1 MNKHRL
7 FLGKNK
13 HDGLIVYIPKN
24 PRIFVPQTGFF
35 SGTGAIS
42 TLGHEWILPDY
53 SIIDTI
59 LTQDDY
65 EKLGKFMDSMCN
77 LGYIESKTDP
87 NYNKALELYNNVQ
100 DIYAKLDTPE
110 NLKFYENCNKAK
122 ELSDK
127 KQYPLSDYD
136 YELVL
141 DDKDPGEIMILKI
154 FEDDYDLGREY
165 VKHADIPE
173 RIKSCL
179 DYSLLGGKL
188 MDEEYA
194 EYVEL
199 EDCRII
205 EKKSI

>member
-24 PRIFVPQTGFF
+24 PRIFAPQTGFF
-35 SGTGAIS
+35 SGIGNIS
-42 TLGHEWILPDY
+42 TAGHEWVIPDY
-53 SIIDTI
+53 DHMDTI
-59 LTQDDY
+59 LTRIDY
-65 EKLGKFMDSMCN
+65 ESLRIFMDKICD
-77 LGYIESKTDP
+77 LGYIESRTEPD
-87 NYNKALELYNNVQ
+87 YGKALDLYNQVKY
-100 DIYAKLDTPE
+100 IYDKLDTPE

-127 KQYPLSDYD
+127 NQYPLSEYD

-141 DDKDPGEIMILKI
+141 DDKDPGEIMIQKI
-154 FEDDYDLGREY
+154 FEDDYDLGRNY

-173 RIKSCL
+173 RIKNCL

>member
-7 FLGKNK
+7 FLGKHK
-13 HDGLIVYIPKN
+13 RTGEVVYIPKN
-24 PRIFVPQTGFF
+24 PEKFTPQTGFF
-35 SGTGAIS
+35 SGIGNIS
-42 TLGHEWILPDY
+42 TAGHEWVIPDY
-53 SIIDTI
+53 DHMDTI
-59 LTQDDY
+59 LTRNDY
-65 EKLGKFMDSMCN
+65 ESLRIFMDKICD
-77 LGYIESKTDP
+77 LGYIESKTDSKYGEALDL
-87 NYNKALELYNNVQ
+87 YNKVKY
-100 DIYAKLDTPE
+100 IYDKLDTPE
-110 NLKFYENCNKAK
+110 NLKFYENCNNAK
-122 ELSDK
+122 ELRDK
-127 KQYPLSDYD
+127 NQYPLSDYD

-154 FEDDYDLGREY
+154 FEDDYDLGRDY

-199 EDCRII
+199 EDCRIV